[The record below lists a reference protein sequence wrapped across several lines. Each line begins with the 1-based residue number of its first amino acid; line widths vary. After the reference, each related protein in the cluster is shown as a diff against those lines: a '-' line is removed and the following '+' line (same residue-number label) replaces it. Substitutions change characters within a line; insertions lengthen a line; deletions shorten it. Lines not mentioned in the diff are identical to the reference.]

1 MKKNRFM
8 LAILASSII
17 SLTGCGGGGN
27 SDSTSLVK
35 DNDETQNTEINGNQT
50 EGESEVD
57 QNVNVGNGESTPEG
71 SGSDNG
77 ALTGNTDNS
86 GGNGS
91 LPDVETGMKP
101 EVSQPDVNQNLGQ
114 TTESN
119 LTSLQK
125 QMMVK
130 VFDVNNILL
139 KNVSVKILKN
149 TVDSANEGLKK
160 YFVDSS
166 SLPEASAFNYQT
178 EWIAD
183 QSGKIEI
190 EPLVA
195 GQYFALIKMN
205 QKTVITAISIA
216 SNDYLEGI
224 SLHPNVSCTDLS
236 CSDVDGINALIG
248 QFTGKVVSDNLPV
261 ANAQV
266 SLAAGPKTNGAYVT
280 AITDANGYFS
290 LPINVATK
298 LASVVE
304 NSTLKILAAG
314 YETQELVV
322 NVNASGSYA
331 NTFNLC
337 KAYTASPTVL
347 WHENFE
353 ADSKTRDSWLTYSTN
368 AQVSWNRL
376 EGPYSII
383 NNAAGLLSFVA
394 TNDLSQGNISAPLE
408 GNTSYWFGDAVT
420 GNYGSAATKSSF
432 GELESP
438 SIDLSQYSKPLSLS
452 FKTWWEIESI
462 NPNQKGFDIMDV
474 LISKDGG
481 KTYFVLTRLN
491 PLSDPQSSLAL
502 DHVPYTNAGYYLAP
516 ILTQQEPI
524 SLDEYVGQKDVRI
537 KFRFNSVDQHY
548 NYFRGWMLDDIKI
561 EQTAGTFPLF
571 EEHLN
576 IQTNNSVFSAVSLA
590 KSVLQVTLGDERWD
604 SVPSR

>member
-50 EGESEVD
+50 EGQGSTD
-57 QNVNVGNGESTPEG
+57 QDINAGNGESGSEG
-71 SGSDNG
+71 SGNDNE

-86 GGNGS
+86 AANGGSSGIEQS
-91 LPDVETGMKP
+91 LGGLIENNPATG
-101 EVSQPDVNQNLGQ
+101 
-114 TTESN
+114 
-119 LTSLQK
+119 QK
-125 QMMVK
+125 KLLVK

-139 KNVSVKILKN
+139 KNVSVKILVN
-149 TVDSANEGLKK
+149 SAASANEGLKQ
-160 YFVDSS
+160 YFVESS
-166 SLPEASAFNYQT
+166 SIPSESAFNYQT
-178 EWIAD
+178 EWVAD
-183 QSGKIEI
+183 SNGKIEI
-190 EPLVA
+190 EPLAV
-195 GQYFALIKMN
+195 GQYFALIKIG
-205 QKTVITAISIA
+205 QKTVITAISVA
-216 SNDYLEGI
+216 SNNALDEI
-224 SLHPNVSCTDLS
+224 TLHPNVSCTDLS
-236 CSDVDGINALIG
+236 CSDVDGINALVG

-266 SLAAGPKTNGAYVT
+266 SLTAGPQTNGAYVT

-314 YETQELVV
+314 YETQELAV

-331 NTFNLC
+331 NTFNLS
-337 KAYTASPTVL
+337 KAYTASPKVL
-347 WHENFE
+347 WHETFE

-376 EGPYSII
+376 DGPYSII

-394 TNDLSQGNISAPLE
+394 TNDLSQGKISAPLE

-452 FKTWWEIESI
+452 FKTWWEIESV

-561 EQTAGTFPLF
+561 QQTAGTFPLF
-571 EEHLN
+571 EDYLKV
-576 IQTNNSVFSAVSLA
+576 QTDNTAFSTLSLA
-590 KSVLQVTLGDERWD
+590 KSILQMSLGDERWD
-604 SVPSR
+604 SISSR

>member
-27 SDSTSLVK
+27 SDSTSSVEN
-35 DNDETQNTEINGNQT
+35 NDEKSNTEINGNQT
-50 EGESEVD
+50 EVQAEVD
-57 QNVNVGNGESTPEG
+57 LDTNVGNGGLS
-71 SGSDNG
+71 
-77 ALTGNTDNS
+77 
-86 GGNGS
+86 
-91 LPDVETGMKP
+91 
-101 EVSQPDVNQNLGQ
+101 NLGQ
-114 TTESN
+114 LTESN
-119 LTSLQK
+119 PTTGQK
-125 QMMVK
+125 KLLVK

-139 KNVSVKILKN
+139 KNASVKILVN
-149 TVDSANEGLKK
+149 TAASANEGVKQ
-160 YFVDSS
+160 YFVENSS
-166 SLPEASAFNYQT
+166 IPSESAFNYQT
-178 EWIAD
+178 EWVAD
-183 QSGKIEI
+183 SNGKIEI
-190 EPLVA
+190 EPLAV
-195 GQYFALIKMN
+195 GQYFALIKIG
-205 QKTVITAISIA
+205 QKTVITAISVA
-216 SNDYLEGI
+216 SNNALDEI
-224 SLHPNVSCTDLS
+224 TLHPNVSCTDLS
-236 CSDVDGINALIG
+236 CSDVDGINALVG
-248 QFTGKVVSDNLPV
+248 QFTGKVLSDNLPV

-266 SLAAGPKTNGAYVT
+266 SLAAGPQTNGAYVT

-314 YETQELVV
+314 YETQELAV

-331 NTFNLC
+331 NTFNLS
-337 KAYTASPTVL
+337 KAYTASPKVL
-347 WHENFE
+347 WHETFE
-353 ADSKTRDSWLTYSTN
+353 ADSKTRDSWQTYSTN

-376 EGPYSII
+376 DGPYSII

-394 TNDLSQGNISAPLE
+394 TNDLSQGKISAPLE

-420 GNYGSAATKSSF
+420 GNYGTTTTKSSF

-452 FKTWWEIESI
+452 FKTWWEIESV

-561 EQTAGTFPLF
+561 QQTAGTFPLF
-571 EEHLN
+571 EDYLKV
-576 IQTNNSVFSAVSLA
+576 QTDNTAFSTLSLA
-590 KSVLQVTLGDERWD
+590 KSILQMSLGDERWD